1 MNNYNDDRK
10 SSNQFLDGKVLDI
23 INKEDDEIE
32 ITIIKVRDKK
42 DKKESY
48 AAYWKMNDIFYQ
60 ISGKMKKQEFL
71 KLIDNMYF

>member
-1 MNNYNDDRK
+1 MVLN
-10 SSNQFLDGKVLDI
+10 LVLDI

>member
-1 MNNYNDDRK
+1 MIGK

-23 INKEDDEIE
+23 INKEDDRIE

-42 DKKESY
+42 TRKGY

-60 ISGKMKKQEFL
+60 ISGKMKKQEF
-71 KLIDNMYF
+71 